1 MSTLDFVKTD
11 CGDLSCHPGI
21 TFLADI
27 LVINK
32 CTGTFA
38 ILTGYIAEL
47 IIYVEGELT
56 DIDTITG
63 TIDTSKG
70 VISFAIPATDT
81 DDYELGIY
89 SYQINLTQGAN
100 IFRLAQGKFEVSR

>member
-32 CTGTFA
+32 CTGVFA
-38 ILTGYIAEL
+38 VLTGYTAEL
-47 IIYVEGELT
+47 IIFVEGALT
-56 DIDTITG
+56 DIDKITG
-63 TIDTSKG
+63 TIDATKG
-70 VISFAIPATDT
+70 VISFSIPAADT
-81 DDYELGIY
+81 DNYVIGIY

>member
-38 ILTGYIAEL
+38 NLTGYTAEMV
-47 IIYVEGELT
+47 IFSEGEIT
-56 DIDTITG
+56 EIDTIAG
-63 TIDTSKG
+63 TIDVSKG
-70 VISFAIPATDT
+70 VISFLIPAIDT
-81 DDYELGIY
+81 DDYEIGIY
-89 SYQINLTQGAN
+89 DYQINITQGAN
-100 IFRLAQGKFEVSR
+100 VFRLSQGKFEVSL